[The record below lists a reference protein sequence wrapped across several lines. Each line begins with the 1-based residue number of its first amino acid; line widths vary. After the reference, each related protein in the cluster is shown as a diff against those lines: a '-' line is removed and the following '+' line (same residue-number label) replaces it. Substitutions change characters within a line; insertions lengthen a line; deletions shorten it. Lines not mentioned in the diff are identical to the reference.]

1 LGDLKF
7 IVIRT
12 CGNFPGNKP
21 KCLDASPSK
30 SFRYYII
37 ISANHRKMSKSST
50 LTEGNSTKRFHY
62 A

>member
-37 ISANHRKMSKSST
+37 ISCQPS
-50 LTEGNSTKRFHY
+50 
-62 A
+62 